1 MNQEMKIL
9 MIGNKDSGKTTYM
22 ASAYGLMKSG
32 KFGFKVRADED
43 TDELLSKLYH
53 DVENGR
59 YPVPTDKREHY
70 SFDLYYYQQ
79 SVLSFEWVDYYG
91 GVITDAKSQEL
102 QSDMDEAD
110 AIMLFV
116 EADALLHNQTK
127 VTQLRRILYL
137 ISEKLMKEEKYFN
150 VIIVLTKYDK
160 VDDTV
165 SFSQVSKPLEQF
177 SERIKG
183 KKNVYYRIVP
193 VSCTAS
199 GFVNV
204 DLPLMD
210 ILHTGVS
217 VKCLSCVLAAKEKY
231 DEAVEYNQKRGILD
245 WTFSKIFG
253 VPTNG
258 EIADKAAKEM
268 QEQIVLYEKIK
279 TPMEKL
285 SQYRKN
291 YSLMIPRGN
300 HEILL
305 KNSRRKQPRFSG
317 L

>member
-32 KFGFKVRADED
+32 KFGFMVRADSD

-53 DVENGR
+53 DIENGR

-70 SFDLYYYQQ
+70 TFDLYYYQQ
-79 SVLSFEWVDYYG
+79 SILSFEWIDYYG
-91 GVITDAKSQEL
+91 GVITDAKSQQL
-102 QSDMDEAD
+102 QSDMDEAN

-127 VTQLRRILYL
+127 VTQIRRILYL
-137 ISEKLMKEEKYFN
+137 ISEKLMKEEKYFD

-160 VDDTV
+160 VSDTSSFARV
-165 SFSQVSKPLEQF
+165 SEPLKEF

-183 KKNVYYRIVP
+183 KAKVYYRIIP

-199 GFVNV
+199 GFINV
-204 DLPLMD
+204 DLPLID
-210 ILHTGVS
+210 ILHSGLIMKSAFYAFV
-217 VKCLSCVLAAKEKY
+217 AKEKH
-231 DEAVEYNQKRGILD
+231 DEAVKYENRRGLLD
-245 WTFSKIFG
+245 WTFSKILG

-258 EIADKAAKEM
+258 EIADKAEKEM
-268 QEQIVLYEKIK
+268 HEQMELLRKIK
-279 TPMEKL
+279 TPLEKL
-285 SQYRKN
+285 SQYREDYN
-291 YSLMIPRGN
+291 LVIPRENQEGFQRN
-300 HEILL
+300 P
-305 KNSRRKQPRFSG
+305 RRKKPRFSG